1 MTVGNIDQEQ
11 LCPECGV
18 VAILDGEARICYECW
33 QELVML
39 EAEEE

>member
-1 MTVGNIDQEQ
+1 MSNIDTE
-11 LCPECGV
+11 LICPECGD